1 MNEDNLNLETI
12 ILNLKIIA
20 KIEIGN
26 KLCINEKNIFIDN
39 TYFQSVYRY
48 FNENSRFKTIE
59 FLEYLDKE
67 ISIKIENILNN
78 KNNPE
83 LDLFLNTRESIL
95 VDLNHNIQISLVG
108 LKNLKETYNDDQYT
122 KSKIEIII
130 NSFELKIKKIS
141 NIFVVNNDQKSSQ

>member
-1 MNEDNLNLETI
+1 MNENNLNLETI

-39 TYFQSVYRY
+39 TYFQSIYRY

-67 ISIKIENILNN
+67 ISVKIENILNN

>member
-1 MNEDNLNLETI
+1 MNEENLNLETI

-39 TYFQSVYRY
+39 TYFQSIYRY

-67 ISIKIENILNN
+67 ISVKIENILNN

>member
-20 KIEIGN
+20 KIQIGN
-26 KLCINEKNIFIDN
+26 KLCINEKNIYIDN
-39 TYFQSVYRY
+39 TYFQSIYRY
-48 FNENSRFKTIE
+48 IYDNSRSKTID

-67 ISIKIENILNN
+67 LSIKIENILNN
-78 KNNPE
+78 SNNPE

-95 VDLNHNIQISLVG
+95 VNLNHNIQLSLVG
-108 LKNLKETYNDDQYT
+108 LNNLKDTYDNDQFT

>member
-20 KIEIGN
+20 KIQIGN
-26 KLCINEKNIFIDN
+26 KLCINEKNIYIDN
-39 TYFQSVYRY
+39 TYFQSIYRY
-48 FNENSRFKTIE
+48 IYDNSRYKTID

-67 ISIKIENILNN
+67 LSIKIENILNN
-78 KNNPE
+78 SNNPE

-95 VDLNHNIQISLVG
+95 VNLNHNIQLSLVG
-108 LKNLKETYNDDQYT
+108 LNNLKDTYDNDQFT

-130 NSFELKIKKIS
+130 NSFELKNKKIS

>member
-12 ILNLKIIA
+12 VLNLKIIA
-20 KIEIGN
+20 KIQIGN
-26 KLCINEKNIFIDN
+26 KLCINEKNVFIDN
-39 TYFQSVYRY
+39 TYFQSIYRY
-48 FNENSRFKTIE
+48 FNDNSRSKTID

-67 ISIKIENILNN
+67 LSIKIENILNN
-78 KNNPE
+78 SNNPE

-95 VDLNHNIQISLVG
+95 VNLNHNIQLSLVG
-108 LKNLKETYNDDQYT
+108 LNNLKDTYDNDQFT